1 MVKNL
6 NTIDRSERVRLGKWT
21 ADHQPEN
28 TVVLN
33 ATGEMFPMVTANSF
47 YVAPLRYDLGQR
59 TSSNTIVYNY
69 STKEIVDIG
78 PGSISGLDEVLVSS
92 NVSIYP
98 MKLVNNVTGL
108 VTTSNVGV
116 GNTNPIHL
124 LDVGDNF
131 YVTRSGNVSIGGD
144 LTVTGN
150 TTIDAHTLK
159 IKDSILEIGSDN
171 TLGVNDLGLSLTRPG
186 AASNVAM
193 VFDERSNVLS
203 FGYSD
208 TAAQSNVI
216 AFSNNSSNG
225 MSMRVY
231 GDFSVN
237 EWKMM
242 QTDGITN
249 TINYADNT
257 ASITAPAKGIFT
269 VTVTSG
275 NAGYGNTYEVKLNGT
290 QIELLN
296 DDNMGPVSITRQLMK
311 GDVLTLITSGFGFTF
326 SNFKFV
332 YTDTIFSLMN
342 ENKTNT
348 FVVYDQSR
356 VGILKSV
363 PTHTLDVGSNLYV
376 DDSGSNV
383 LGVTGNTFIS
393 GELDVI
399 GNVSIS
405 SNLSLAGDVT
415 SNLDILG
422 NVSVG
427 REVSITGNTVV
438 TGNITTSNNL
448 TVAGGAVIT
457 GNIVTSSNLTV
468 SGNAEISGN
477 IITNKITSN
486 TLNVS
491 DEIEIGSNLTIGG
504 NLITTEYLT
513 VGKDANI
520 AGNTVT
526 TSNLIANKDV
536 DIFGNTVIS
545 GNLTTSYNTTLH
557 KDANIYGNLITTGN
571 LTVSNNLT
579 VTRETDI
586 SGNLATTGNITTSSN
601 LTVAKDARISGN
613 ATVTGNLACMGHIV
627 LGNLTVNKDSTVT
640 GNLLSHGNITTSYNL
655 TVAKDATITG
665 NLETTGNITGDYN
678 LTIAKDAAITGN
690 LATTANISTDYNLT
704 VAKEAT
710 ITGNLATG
718 GNITTSSNLTV
729 SKDATVTGNLTATG
743 NISTAY
749 NLTVEKEA
757 TITGNLVTD
766 GNITT
771 SSNLTVSKD
780 ATVTGNL
787 ATTGNISTAYNL
799 TVAKDTEITGN
810 LETTGN
816 IEGAY
821 NLTVAKDA
829 AITGNLITTGN
840 VSTSYNLTVAK
851 DAAVTGNLETTG
863 NITGSYNLT
872 VAKDA
877 SVAGNLTVTKDA
889 TVTGNLTATANIGTD
904 YNLTVAKDAA
914 ITGNLTTTG
923 NVSTAYNLTVSKD
936 AAVTGNL
943 ETTGNISTA
952 YNLTVAKDAAVTG
965 NLTTTAN
972 IGTDY
977 NLTVAKDAAVTGNLE
992 TTGNIST
999 AYNLTVAKDTSI
1011 TGNIVTDGNITT
1023 SKSLTVSGNVDI
1035 SGNVSIS
1042 GNLIH
1047 DGKTT
1052 VINSENVIVKDPIT
1066 LLGNGFSSDTIDFGH
1081 IMKRAGSNVVSGY
1094 MGDERKYVIAYT
1106 ESTGLT
1112 PHIVPTAETMNVH
1125 VYGKVFTESNVG
1137 IMNTEPT
1144 HQLSI
1149 GNNIFADNG
1158 RVSATE
1164 FSGDGGLLSNIA
1176 TTLQSIS
1183 DQGNVTSNT
1192 IQFTNAKTGFV
1203 VSSNAIITG
1212 NLTASNVGIANA
1224 LPTHQLSIGTNVFIR
1239 DGTIE
1244 ATQFDGDGGLLSN
1257 IATTLQSI
1265 SDQGNVTSNTIQ
1277 FTNAKTGFI
1286 VSSNADISGNLTA
1299 SNVGIANALPTHQ
1312 LSIGTNVFIRDGTIE
1327 ATQFDGDGGL
1337 LSNIATTLQSI
1348 SDQGNVTSNT
1358 IQFTNAKT
1366 GFVVSSNADITG
1378 NLTASNVGIANALPT
1393 HQLSIGTNV
1402 FIRDGTIEATQ
1413 FDGDGGL
1420 LSNIATTLQS
1430 ITDQGNVTS
1439 NTIQFTNTDVGFITT
1454 ANVGIANSAPDH
1466 SLAVGSNLYIDEFGS
1481 NVLVINGNVA
1491 TEKITLG
1498 NVAVSAVYTLSH
1510 IANRGNVTSNTIQF
1524 TNPNVALTATG
1535 NVEIGTGSLYK
1546 GDGGVLSNVSA
1557 GALGSA
1563 VTMTST
1569 DTSSLAGPEFTLY
1582 RNSASAANND
1592 YLGQLKFSGK
1602 NANGNTK
1609 IYAKMTAKANDVTT
1623 DAEKGLF
1630 EFAIRKAG
1638 SLNICARLTSTDLK
1652 LQNGTGLEVQGN
1664 TTIGESAGGSAF
1676 KSIRAVTVSIGG
1688 SSTTRF
1694 SQTAFT
1700 YGHTYSNA
1708 AKLIFSVT
1716 ITNTADEQ
1724 LTLYPTITNKGTSGA
1739 KLNIRNLTN
1748 TDCSSSANWNV
1759 STARAEII
1767 IYELP

>member
-28 TVVLN
+28 TIVLN
-33 ATGEMFPMVTANSF
+33 ATSEMFPMVTANSF

-59 TSSNTIVYNY
+59 TLSNTIVYNY

-78 PGSISGLDEVLVSS
+78 PGSISGLDDILVSS

-98 MKLVNNVTGL
+98 MKLVNNVTGI

-124 LDVGDNF
+124 LDVGNNF
-131 YVTRSGNVSIGGD
+131 YVTRSGDVSIGGS
-144 LTVTGN
+144 LNVTGN

-171 TLGVNDLGLSLTRPG
+171 TLGVNDLGFSLTRPG

-257 ASITAPAKGIFT
+257 TSITAPAKGIFT
-269 VTVTSG
+269 LTAVSG
-275 NAGYGNTYEVKLNGT
+275 NAGYGNTFEVKLNGT
-290 QIELLN
+290 RIVLLN
-296 DDNMGPVSITRQLMK
+296 DDNMGPVAINTQLMK
-311 GDVLTLITSGFGFTF
+311 GDVITIIPTGFGFTL

-399 GNVSIS
+399 GNVNFSNNLIIG
-405 SNLSLAGDVT
+405 SNLDIGGDVT

-427 REVSITGNTVV
+427 REVSITGNTVI

-457 GNIVTSSNLTV
+457 GNIETSSNLTV

-477 IITNKITSN
+477 IVTNKITSN
-486 TLNVS
+486 TLNVAQS
-491 DEIEIGSNLTIGG
+491 IDISSNLTVGG
-504 NLITTEYLT
+504 NLITAEYLT

-545 GNLTTSYNTTLH
+545 GNLTTSYHTTLH
-557 KDANIYGNLITTGN
+557 KNANIYGNLITTGN

-601 LTVAKDARISGN
+601 LTVAKDARVSGN
-613 ATVTGNLACMGHIV
+613 ATVTGNLSCEGHIV
-627 LGNLTVNKDSTVT
+627 LGNLIVNKDSTVT
-640 GNLLSHGNITTSYNL
+640 GNLLSHGNITTRYNL
-655 TVAKDATITG
+655 TVD
-665 NLETTGNITGDYN
+665 EE
-678 LTIAKDAAITGN
+678 AAITGN
-690 LATTANISTDYNLT
+690 LVMGGNITTSSNLTVSKDATVTGNLVTTANISTDYNLT

-710 ITGNLATG
+710 ITGNLATN

-729 SKDATVTGNLTATG
+729 SKDATVTGNLAATG

-829 AITGNLITTGN
+829 AITGNLTTTGN

-877 SVAGNLTVTKDA
+877 
-889 TVTGNLTATANIGTD
+889 
-904 YNLTVAKDAA
+904 A
-914 ITGNLTTTG
+914 I
-923 NVSTAYNLTVSKD
+923 
-936 AAVTGNL
+936 
-943 ETTGNISTA
+943 
-952 YNLTVAKDAAVTG
+952 TG

-972 IGTDY
+972 ISTDY
-977 NLTVAKDAAVTGNLE
+977 NLTVEKEATVSGNLATTGNVTTSSNLTVAKDAT
-992 TTGNIST
+992 
-999 AYNLTVAKDTSI
+999 I
-1011 TGNIVTDGNITT
+1011 TGNIVTEGNITT

-1047 DGKTT
+1047 EGKTT
-1052 VINSENVIVKDPIT
+1052 VINAENVVVKDPIT

-1081 IMKRAGSNVVSGY
+1081 VMKRAASNVVSGY

-1112 PHIVPTAETMNVH
+1112 PHILPTAETMNVH
-1125 VYGKVFTESNVG
+1125 VYGKIFTESNVG

-1192 IQFTNAKTGFV
+1192 IRFTNSKTGFV

-1212 NLTASNVGIANA
+1212 NLTASNVGIAND

-1277 FTNAKTGFI
+1277 FTNSKTGFI
-1286 VSSNADISGNLTA
+1286 
-1299 SNVGIANALPTHQ
+1299 
-1312 LSIGTNVFIRDGTIE
+1312 
-1327 ATQFDGDGGL
+1327 
-1337 LSNIATTLQSI
+1337 
-1348 SDQGNVTSNT
+1348 
-1358 IQFTNAKT
+1358 
-1366 GFVVSSNADITG
+1366 VSSNADITG

-1430 ITDQGNVTS
+1430 ITDQGNTTS
-1439 NTIQFTNTDVGFITT
+1439 NTVQFTNADVGFITT
-1454 ANVGIANSAPDH
+1454 ANVGIANSAPTH

-1569 DTSSLAGPEFTLY
+1569 DTSSSAGPEFTLY

-1602 NANGNTK
+1602 NAGGNTK

-1623 DAEKGLF
+1623 NAEKGLF

-1688 SSTTRF
+1688 SSTSRF

-1724 LTLYPTITNKGTSGA
+1724 LTLYPTIANKGTSGA

-1748 TDCSSSANWNV
+1748 TDCSSTANWNV

>member
-78 PGSISGLDEVLVSS
+78 PGSISGLDDILVSS
-92 NVSIYP
+92 NVSVHP
-98 MKLVNNVTGL
+98 MKLVNNVTGI

-116 GNTNPIHL
+116 GNLNPIHL
-124 LDVGDNF
+124 LDVGNNF
-131 YVTRSGNVSIGGD
+131 YVTRSGDVSIGGS
-144 LTVTGN
+144 LNVTGN

-171 TLGVNDLGLSLTRPG
+171 TLGVNDLGFSLTRPG

-257 ASITAPAKGIFT
+257 TSITAPAKGIFT
-269 VTVTSG
+269 LTAVSG
-275 NAGYGNTYEVKLNGT
+275 NAGYGNTFEVKLNGT
-290 QIELLN
+290 RIVLLN
-296 DDNMGPVSITRQLMK
+296 DDNMGPVAINTQLMK
-311 GDVLTLITSGFGFTF
+311 GDVITIIPTGFGFTL

-399 GNVSIS
+399 GNVNFSNNLIIG
-405 SNLSLAGDVT
+405 SNLDIGGDVT

-427 REVSITGNTVV
+427 REVSITGNTVI

-457 GNIVTSSNLTV
+457 GNIETSSNLTV

-477 IITNKITSN
+477 IVTNKITSN
-486 TLNVS
+486 TLNVAQS
-491 DEIEIGSNLTIGG
+491 IDISSNLTVGG
-504 NLITTEYLT
+504 NLITAEYLT

-545 GNLTTSYNTTLH
+545 GNLTTSYHTTLH
-557 KDANIYGNLITTGN
+557 KNANIYGNLITTGN

-601 LTVAKDARISGN
+601 LTVAKDARVSGN
-613 ATVTGNLACMGHIV
+613 ATVTGNLSCEGHIV
-627 LGNLTVNKDSTVT
+627 LGNLIVNKDSTVT
-640 GNLLSHGNITTSYNL
+640 GNLLSHGNITTRYNL
-655 TVAKDATITG
+655 TVD
-665 NLETTGNITGDYN
+665 EE
-678 LTIAKDAAITGN
+678 AAITGN
-690 LATTANISTDYNLT
+690 LVMGGNITTSSNLTVSKDATVTGNLVTTANISTDYNLT

-710 ITGNLATG
+710 ITGNLATN

-729 SKDATVTGNLTATG
+729 SKDATVTGNLAATG

-829 AITGNLITTGN
+829 AITGNLTTTGN

-877 SVAGNLTVTKDA
+877 
-889 TVTGNLTATANIGTD
+889 
-904 YNLTVAKDAA
+904 A
-914 ITGNLTTTG
+914 I
-923 NVSTAYNLTVSKD
+923 
-936 AAVTGNL
+936 
-943 ETTGNISTA
+943 
-952 YNLTVAKDAAVTG
+952 TG

-972 IGTDY
+972 ISTDY
-977 NLTVAKDAAVTGNLE
+977 NLTVEKEATVSGNLATTGNVTTSSNLTVAKDAT
-992 TTGNIST
+992 
-999 AYNLTVAKDTSI
+999 I
-1011 TGNIVTDGNITT
+1011 TGNIVTEGNITT

-1047 DGKTT
+1047 EGKTT
-1052 VINSENVIVKDPIT
+1052 VINAENVVVKDPIT

-1081 IMKRAGSNVVSGY
+1081 VMKRAASNVVSGY

-1112 PHIVPTAETMNVH
+1112 PHILPTAETMNVH
-1125 VYGKVFTESNVG
+1125 VYGKIFTESNVG

-1192 IQFTNAKTGFV
+1192 IRFTNSKTGFV

-1212 NLTASNVGIANA
+1212 NLTASNVGIAND

-1277 FTNAKTGFI
+1277 FTNSKTGFI
-1286 VSSNADISGNLTA
+1286 
-1299 SNVGIANALPTHQ
+1299 
-1312 LSIGTNVFIRDGTIE
+1312 
-1327 ATQFDGDGGL
+1327 
-1337 LSNIATTLQSI
+1337 
-1348 SDQGNVTSNT
+1348 
-1358 IQFTNAKT
+1358 
-1366 GFVVSSNADITG
+1366 VSSNADITG

-1430 ITDQGNVTS
+1430 ITDQGNTTS
-1439 NTIQFTNTDVGFITT
+1439 NTVQFTNADVGFITT
-1454 ANVGIANSAPDH
+1454 ANVGIANSAPTH

-1569 DTSSLAGPEFTLY
+1569 DTSSSAGPEFTLY

-1602 NANGNTK
+1602 NAGGNTK

-1623 DAEKGLF
+1623 NAEKGLF

-1688 SSTTRF
+1688 SSTSRF

-1724 LTLYPTITNKGTSGA
+1724 LTLYPTIANKGTSGA

-1748 TDCSSSANWNV
+1748 TDCSSTANWNV

>member
-59 TSSNTIVYNY
+59 TLSNTIVYNY

-78 PGSISGLDEVLVSS
+78 PGSISGLDDILVSS
-92 NVSIYP
+92 NVSVFP

-124 LDVGDNF
+124 LDVGNNF
-131 YVTRSGNVSIGGD
+131 YVTRSGDVSIGGN
-144 LTVTGN
+144 LNVTGN

-171 TLGVNDLGLSLTRPG
+171 TLGVNDLGFSLTRPG

-193 VFDERSNVLS
+193 VFQEHSNVLS

-208 TAAQSNVI
+208 TAAQSNTI

-242 QTDGITN
+242 QTDGIT
-249 TINYADNT
+249 TTTNYADNT
-257 ASITAPAKGIFT
+257 TSITAPSKGVLT
-269 VTVTSG
+269 LTVTSEH
-275 NAGYGNTYEVKLNGT
+275 AGYGNEYEVKINGSR
-290 QIELLN
+290 IALLN
-296 DDNMGPVSITRQLMK
+296 DDNMGPVSINQVLLK
-311 GDVLTLITSGFGFTF
+311 GDVATFTTTGFGFVF
-326 SNFKFV
+326 SNFRFV
-332 YTDTIFSLMN
+332 HTDTIFSLMN
-342 ENKTNT
+342 KNNTNT

-393 GELDVI
+393 GDLDVM
-399 GNVSIS
+399 GNVNFA
-405 SNLSLAGDVT
+405 SNLIIGSNLDIAGDVT

-457 GNIVTSSNLTV
+457 GNIETSSNLTV
-468 SGNAEISGN
+468 AKNTTVTGNLATTGN
-477 IITNKITSN
+477 ISTAYNLTVAKDATVTGN
-486 TLNVS
+486 LET
-491 DEIEIGSNLTIGG
+491 GSNLTVGG
-504 NLITTEYLT
+504 NLITAEYLT

-545 GNLTTSYNTTLH
+545 GNLTTSYHATIH

-579 VTRETDI
+579 VTRETEI
-586 SGNLATTGNITTSSN
+586 SGNLETTGNITTASN
-601 LTVAKDARISGN
+601 LTVSKDATISGN
-613 ATVTGNLACMGHIV
+613 TNMTGNLTLGGGIAVTLHTYASSLSV
-627 LGNLTVNKDSTVT
+627 SKDATVSGNLTVTKDTTV
-640 GNLLSHGNITTSYNL
+640 
-655 TVAKDATITG
+655 TG

-710 ITGNLATG
+710 ITGNLATN

-729 SKDATVTGNLTATG
+729 SKDATVTGNLAATG

-829 AITGNLITTGN
+829 AITGNLTTTGN

-877 SVAGNLTVTKDA
+877 
-889 TVTGNLTATANIGTD
+889 
-904 YNLTVAKDAA
+904 
-914 ITGNLTTTG
+914 
-923 NVSTAYNLTVSKD
+923 
-936 AAVTGNL
+936 
-943 ETTGNISTA
+943 
-952 YNLTVAKDAAVTG
+952 AVTG

-977 NLTVAKDAAVTGNLE
+977 NLTVAKEATISGNLA
-992 TTGNIST
+992 TTGNVTTSS
-999 AYNLTVAKDTSI
+999 NLTVAKDATI
-1011 TGNIVTDGNITT
+1011 TGNIVTEGNITT

-1047 DGKTT
+1047 EGKTT

-1081 IMKRAGSNVVSGY
+1081 VMKRAASNVVSGY

-1112 PHIVPTAETMNVH
+1112 PHILPTAETMNVH
-1125 VYGKVFTESNVG
+1125 VYGKIFTESNVG

-1192 IQFTNAKTGFV
+1192 IRFTNSKTGFV

-1212 NLTASNVGIANA
+1212 NLTASNVGIAND

-1348 SDQGNVTSNT
+1348 SDQGNTTSNT
-1358 IQFTNAKT
+1358 IQFTNA
-1366 GFVVSSNADITG
+1366 
-1378 NLTASNVGIANALPT
+1378 
-1393 HQLSIGTNV
+1393 
-1402 FIRDGTIEATQ
+1402 
-1413 FDGDGGL
+1413 
-1420 LSNIATTLQS
+1420 
-1430 ITDQGNVTS
+1430 
-1439 NTIQFTNTDVGFITT
+1439 DVGFITT

-1481 NVLVINGNVA
+1481 NVLVIDGNVA
-1491 TEKITLG
+1491 AEKITLG

-1569 DTSSLAGPEFTLY
+1569 DTSSSAGPEFTLY
-1582 RNSASAANND
+1582 RNSASPANND

-1602 NANGNTK
+1602 NANGNTR
-1609 IYAKMTAKANDVTT
+1609 IYAKITAKANDVTT
-1623 DAEKGLF
+1623 SAEKGLF

-1638 SLNICARLTSTDLK
+1638 NLNICARLTSTDLK

>member
-829 AITGNLITTGN
+829 AITGNLI
-840 VSTSYNLTVAK
+840 
-851 DAAVTGNLETTG
+851 
-863 NITGSYNLT
+863 
-872 VAKDA
+872 
-877 SVAGNLTVTKDA
+877 VTKDA

-1286 VSSNADISGNLTA
+1286 VSSNADITGNLTA
-1299 SNVGIANALPTHQ
+1299 SNIGIANALPTHQ

-1569 DTSSLAGPEFTLY
+1569 DTSSSAGPEFTLY

-1623 DAEKGLF
+1623 NAEKGLF

-1700 YGHTYSNA
+1700 YGHTYSDA

>member
-59 TSSNTIVYNY
+59 TLSNTIVYNY

-78 PGSISGLDEVLVSS
+78 PGSISGLDDILVSS
-92 NVSIYP
+92 NVSVHP
-98 MKLVNNVTGL
+98 MKLVNNVTGI

-116 GNTNPIHL
+116 GNLNPIHL
-124 LDVGDNF
+124 LDVGNNF
-131 YVTRSGNVSIGGD
+131 YVTRSGDVSIGGS
-144 LTVTGN
+144 LNVTGN

-159 IKDSILEIGSDN
+159 IKDSILEISSDN

-193 VFDERSNVLS
+193 VFDEHSNVLS

-208 TAAQSNVI
+208 TAAESNVI

-290 QIELLN
+290 QIALLN
-296 DDNMGPVSITRQLMK
+296 DGNMGPVTINKQLMK
-311 GDVLTLITSGFGFTF
+311 GDVITLIATGFGFTF

-393 GELDVI
+393 GELDVM
-399 GNVSIS
+399 GNVNLT
-405 SNLSLAGDVT
+405 SNLIIGSNLDIAGDVT
-415 SNLDILG
+415 SNLDVLG

-457 GNIVTSSNLTV
+457 GNIETSSNLTV

-477 IITNKITSN
+477 IVTNKITSN

-491 DEIEIGSNLTIGG
+491 QSIDISSNLTVGG
-504 NLITTEYLT
+504 NLITAEYLT

-545 GNLTTSYNTTLH
+545 GNLTTSYHTTLH
-557 KDANIYGNLITTGN
+557 KNANIYGNLITTGN

-601 LTVAKDARISGN
+601 LTVAKDARVSGN
-613 ATVTGNLACMGHIV
+613 ATVTGNLSCEGHIV
-627 LGNLTVNKDSTVT
+627 LGNLIVNKDSTVT
-640 GNLLSHGNITTSYNL
+640 GNLLSHGNITTRYNL
-655 TVAKDATITG
+655 TVD
-665 NLETTGNITGDYN
+665 EE
-678 LTIAKDAAITGN
+678 AAITGN
-690 LATTANISTDYNLT
+690 L
-704 VAKEAT
+704 VM
-710 ITGNLATG
+710 G

-729 SKDATVTGNLTATG
+729 SKDATVTGNLVTTGNISTDYNLTVAKEAAITGNLAMGGNITTSSNLTVSKDATVTGNLVTTG

-757 TITGNLVTD
+757 TITGNLATD

-780 ATVTGNL
+780 ASVTGNL

-799 TVAKDTEITGN
+799 TVAKDTEIAGN

-829 AITGNLITTGN
+829 AITGNLTTTGN

-877 SVAGNLTVTKDA
+877 
-889 TVTGNLTATANIGTD
+889 
-904 YNLTVAKDAA
+904 A
-914 ITGNLTTTG
+914 I
-923 NVSTAYNLTVSKD
+923 
-936 AAVTGNL
+936 
-943 ETTGNISTA
+943 
-952 YNLTVAKDAAVTG
+952 TG

-972 IGTDY
+972 ISTDY
-977 NLTVAKDAAVTGNLE
+977 NLTVEKEATVSGNLATTGNVTTSSNLTVAKDAT
-992 TTGNIST
+992 
-999 AYNLTVAKDTSI
+999 I
-1011 TGNIVTDGNITT
+1011 TGNIVTEGNITT
-1023 SKSLTVSGNVDI
+1023 SKSLTVSGNVNI

-1042 GNLIH
+1042 GNLLH

-1081 IMKRAGSNVVSGY
+1081 VMKRAASNVVSGY

-1125 VYGKVFTESNVG
+1125 VYGKIFTESNVG

-1192 IQFTNAKTGFV
+1192 IRFTNSKTGFV

-1212 NLTASNVGIANA
+1212 NLTASNVGIAND

-1286 VSSNADISGNLTA
+1286 
-1299 SNVGIANALPTHQ
+1299 
-1312 LSIGTNVFIRDGTIE
+1312 
-1327 ATQFDGDGGL
+1327 
-1337 LSNIATTLQSI
+1337 
-1348 SDQGNVTSNT
+1348 
-1358 IQFTNAKT
+1358 
-1366 GFVVSSNADITG
+1366 VSSNADITG

-1454 ANVGIANSAPDH
+1454 ANVGIANSAPTH

-1510 IANRGNVTSNTIQF
+1510 ITNRGNVTSNTIQF

-1569 DTSSLAGPEFTLY
+1569 DASSSAGPEFTLY
-1582 RNSASAANND
+1582 RNSASPANND

-1602 NANGNTK
+1602 NGNNSTK
-1609 IYAKMTAKANDVTT
+1609 IYTKITAKTSDVT
-1623 DAEKGLF
+1623 DGAENGLF

-1664 TTIGESAGGSAF
+1664 TTIGESAGGTTF
-1676 KSIRAVTVSIGG
+1676 KSIRAISVAVGG
-1688 SSTTRF
+1688 SSTNRF
-1694 SQTAFT
+1694 SQQTFT
-1700 YGHTYSNA
+1700 YGHTYSDV
-1708 AKLIFSVT
+1708 AKLIMSVT
-1716 ITNTADEQ
+1716 ITNTSDTG
-1724 LTLYPTITNKGTSGA
+1724 LTLVATIRDKGTSGA
-1739 KLNIRNLTN
+1739 KLNIRRLNDGRCDN
-1748 TDCSSSANWNV
+1748 NAVWNSSS
-1759 STARAEII
+1759 SRAEII

>member
-28 TVVLN
+28 TIVLN
-33 ATGEMFPMVTANSF
+33 ATSEMFPMVTANSF

-59 TSSNTIVYNY
+59 TLSNTIVYNY

-78 PGSISGLDEVLVSS
+78 PGSISGLDDILVSS
-92 NVSIYP
+92 NVSVHP
-98 MKLVNNVTGL
+98 MKLVNNVTGI

-116 GNTNPIHL
+116 GNLNPIHL
-124 LDVGDNF
+124 LDVGNNF
-131 YVTRSGNVSIGGD
+131 YVTRSGDVSIGGS
-144 LTVTGN
+144 LNVTGN
-150 TTIDAHTLK
+150 TTIDAQTLK
-159 IKDSILEIGSDN
+159 IKDTILEIGSDN

-193 VFDERSNVLS
+193 VFDEHSNVLS

-208 TAAQSNVI
+208 TAAESNVI

-257 ASITAPAKGIFT
+257 TSITAPAKGIFT
-269 VTVTSG
+269 LTAVSG
-275 NAGYGNTYEVKLNGT
+275 NAGYGNAYEVKLNGT
-290 QIELLN
+290 RILLLN
-296 DDNMGPVSITRQLMK
+296 DDNMGPVAINRQLMK
-311 GDVLTLITSGFGFTF
+311 GDVITIIPTGFGFTL

-393 GELDVI
+393 GELDVV
-399 GNVSIS
+399 GNVNLT
-405 SNLSLAGDVT
+405 SNLIIGSNLNIAGDVT
-415 SNLDILG
+415 SNLDVLG

-457 GNIVTSSNLTV
+457 GNIETSSNLTV

-477 IITNKITSN
+477 IVTNKITSN

-491 DEIEIGSNLTIGG
+491 QSIDISSNLTIGG

-545 GNLTTSYNTTLH
+545 GNLTTSYHTTLH
-557 KDANIYGNLITTGN
+557 KNANIYGNLITTGN

-601 LTVAKDARISGN
+601 LTVAKDARVSGN
-613 ATVTGNLACMGHIV
+613 ATVTGNLSCEGHIV

-640 GNLLSHGNITTSYNL
+640 GNLLSHGNITTRYNL
-655 TVAKDATITG
+655 TVD
-665 NLETTGNITGDYN
+665 EE
-678 LTIAKDAAITGN
+678 AAITGN
-690 LATTANISTDYNLT
+690 L
-704 VAKEAT
+704 VM
-710 ITGNLATG
+710 G

-729 SKDATVTGNLTATG
+729 SKDATVTGNLVTTGNISTDYNLTVAKEAAITGNLAMGGNITTSSNLTVSKDATVTGNLVTTG

-757 TITGNLVTD
+757 TITGNLATD

-780 ATVTGNL
+780 ASVTGNL

-829 AITGNLITTGN
+829 AITGNLTTTGN

-863 NITGSYNLT
+863 NIAGS
-872 VAKDA
+872 
-877 SVAGNLTVTKDA
+877 
-889 TVTGNLTATANIGTD
+889 

-914 ITGNLTTTG
+914 ITGNLTTTA
-923 NVSTAYNLTVSKD
+923 NISTDYNLTVEKEATVS
-936 AAVTGNL
+936 GNL
-943 ETTGNISTA
+943 ATTGNVTTSS
-952 YNLTVAKDAAVTG
+952 NLTVAKDAT
-965 NLTTTAN
+965 
-972 IGTDY
+972 
-977 NLTVAKDAAVTGNLE
+977 
-992 TTGNIST
+992 
-999 AYNLTVAKDTSI
+999 I
-1011 TGNIVTDGNITT
+1011 TGNIVTEGNITT
-1023 SKSLTVSGNVDI
+1023 SKSLTVSGNVNI

-1042 GNLIH
+1042 GNLLH

-1081 IMKRAGSNVVSGY
+1081 VMKRAASNVVSGY

-1125 VYGKVFTESNVG
+1125 VYGKIFTESNVG

-1192 IQFTNAKTGFV
+1192 IRFTNSKTGFV

-1212 NLTASNVGIANA
+1212 NLTASNVGIAN
-1224 LPTHQLSIGTNVFIR
+1224 
-1239 DGTIE
+1239 D
-1244 ATQFDGDGGLLSN
+1244 
-1257 IATTLQSI
+1257 
-1265 SDQGNVTSNTIQ
+1265 
-1277 FTNAKTGFI
+1277 
-1286 VSSNADISGNLTA
+1286 
-1299 SNVGIANALPTHQ
+1299 LPTHQ

-1430 ITDQGNVTS
+1430 ISDQGNVTS
-1439 NTIQFTNTDVGFITT
+1439 NTIQFTNADVGFITT
-1454 ANVGIANSAPDH
+1454 ANVGIANSAPTH

-1569 DTSSLAGPEFTLY
+1569 DTSSSAGPEFTLY

-1602 NANGNTK
+1602 NAGGNTK
-1609 IYAKMTAKANDVTT
+1609 IYAKITAKANDVTT
-1623 DAEKGLF
+1623 NAEKGLF

-1688 SSTTRF
+1688 SSTSRF

-1724 LTLYPTITNKGTSGA
+1724 LTLYPTIANKGTSGA

-1748 TDCSSSANWNV
+1748 TDCSSTANWNV

>member
-78 PGSISGLDEVLVSS
+78 PGSISGLDDILVSS
-92 NVSIYP
+92 NVSVHP
-98 MKLVNNVTGL
+98 MKLVNNVTGI

-116 GNTNPIHL
+116 GNLNPIHL
-124 LDVGDNF
+124 LDVGNNF
-131 YVTRSGNVSIGGD
+131 YVTRSGDVSIGGS
-144 LTVTGN
+144 LNVTGN

-171 TLGVNDLGLSLTRPG
+171 TLGVNDLGFSLTRPG

-257 ASITAPAKGIFT
+257 TSITAPAKGIFT
-269 VTVTSG
+269 LTAVSG
-275 NAGYGNTYEVKLNGT
+275 NAGYGNTFEVKLNGT
-290 QIELLN
+290 RIVLLN
-296 DDNMGPVSITRQLMK
+296 DDNMGPVAINTQLMK
-311 GDVLTLITSGFGFTF
+311 GDVITIIPTGFGFTL

-399 GNVSIS
+399 GNVNFSNNLIIG
-405 SNLSLAGDVT
+405 SNLDIGGDVT

-427 REVSITGNTVV
+427 REVSITGNTVI

-457 GNIVTSSNLTV
+457 GNIETSSNLTV

-477 IITNKITSN
+477 IVTNKITSN
-486 TLNVS
+486 TLNVAQS
-491 DEIEIGSNLTIGG
+491 IDISSNLTVGG
-504 NLITTEYLT
+504 NLITAEYLT

-545 GNLTTSYNTTLH
+545 GNLTTSYHTTLH
-557 KDANIYGNLITTGN
+557 KNANIYGNLITTGN

-601 LTVAKDARISGN
+601 LTVAKDARVSGN
-613 ATVTGNLACMGHIV
+613 ATVTGNLSCEGHIV
-627 LGNLTVNKDSTVT
+627 LGNLIVNKDSTVT
-640 GNLLSHGNITTSYNL
+640 GNLLSHGNITTRYNL
-655 TVAKDATITG
+655 TVD
-665 NLETTGNITGDYN
+665 EE
-678 LTIAKDAAITGN
+678 AAITGN
-690 LATTANISTDYNLT
+690 LVMGGNITTSSNLTVSKDATVTGNLVTTANISTDYNLT

-710 ITGNLATG
+710 ITGNLATN

-729 SKDATVTGNLTATG
+729 SKDATVTGNLAATG

-829 AITGNLITTGN
+829 AITGNLTTTGN

-877 SVAGNLTVTKDA
+877 
-889 TVTGNLTATANIGTD
+889 
-904 YNLTVAKDAA
+904 A
-914 ITGNLTTTG
+914 I
-923 NVSTAYNLTVSKD
+923 
-936 AAVTGNL
+936 
-943 ETTGNISTA
+943 
-952 YNLTVAKDAAVTG
+952 TG

-972 IGTDY
+972 ISTDY
-977 NLTVAKDAAVTGNLE
+977 NLTVEKEATVSGNLATTGNVTTSSNLTVAKDAT
-992 TTGNIST
+992 
-999 AYNLTVAKDTSI
+999 I
-1011 TGNIVTDGNITT
+1011 TGNIVTEGNITT

-1047 DGKTT
+1047 EGKTT
-1052 VINSENVIVKDPIT
+1052 VINAENVVVKDPIT

-1081 IMKRAGSNVVSGY
+1081 VMKRAASNVVSGY

-1112 PHIVPTAETMNVH
+1112 PHILPTAETMNVH
-1125 VYGKVFTESNVG
+1125 VYGKIFTESNVG

-1192 IQFTNAKTGFV
+1192 IRFTNSKTGFV

-1212 NLTASNVGIANA
+1212 NLTASNVGIAND

-1286 VSSNADISGNLTA
+1286 VSSNADI
-1299 SNVGIANALPTHQ
+1299 
-1312 LSIGTNVFIRDGTIE
+1312 
-1327 ATQFDGDGGL
+1327 
-1337 LSNIATTLQSI
+1337 
-1348 SDQGNVTSNT
+1348 
-1358 IQFTNAKT
+1358 
-1366 GFVVSSNADITG
+1366 TG

-1430 ITDQGNVTS
+1430 ITDQGNTTS
-1439 NTIQFTNTDVGFITT
+1439 NTVQFTNADVGFITT
-1454 ANVGIANSAPDH
+1454 ANVGIANSAPTH

-1569 DTSSLAGPEFTLY
+1569 DTSSSAGPEFTLY

-1602 NANGNTK
+1602 NAGGNTK

-1623 DAEKGLF
+1623 NAEKGLF

-1688 SSTTRF
+1688 SSTSRF

-1724 LTLYPTITNKGTSGA
+1724 LTLYPTIANKGTSGA

-1748 TDCSSSANWNV
+1748 TDCSSTANWNV

>member
-290 QIELLN
+290 RILLLN

-311 GDVLTLITSGFGFTF
+311 GDVITIIPTGFGFTF

-545 GNLTTSYNTTLH
+545 GNLTTSYHTTLH
-557 KDANIYGNLITTGN
+557 KNANIYGNLITTGN

-579 VTRETDI
+579 VTRETEI
-586 SGNLATTGNITTSSN
+586 SGNLETTGNITTSSN
-601 LTVAKDARISGN
+601 LTVSQNARISGN
-613 ATVTGNLACMGHIV
+613 ATVTGNLVCMGHIV

-710 ITGNLATG
+710 ITGNLATD

-729 SKDATVTGNLTATG
+729 AKDATVTGNLTATG

-1081 IMKRAGSNVVSGY
+1081 IMKRDGSNVVSGY

-1257 IATTLQSI
+1257 ITTTLQSV
-1265 SDQGNVTSNTIQ
+1265 SDHGNVTSNTIQ

>member
-59 TSSNTIVYNY
+59 TLSNTIVYNY

-78 PGSISGLDEVLVSS
+78 PGSISGLDDILVSS
-92 NVSIYP
+92 NVSVHP
-98 MKLVNNVTGL
+98 MKLVNNVTGI

-124 LDVGDNF
+124 LDVGNNF
-131 YVTRSGNVSIGGD
+131 YVTRSGDVSIGGS
-144 LTVTGN
+144 LNVTGN

-171 TLGVNDLGLSLTRPG
+171 TLGVNDLGFSLTRPG

-257 ASITAPAKGIFT
+257 TSITVPAKGIFT
-269 VTVTSG
+269 LTAVSG
-275 NAGYGNTYEVKLNGT
+275 NAGYGNTFEVKLNGT
-290 QIELLN
+290 RILLLN
-296 DDNMGPVSITRQLMK
+296 DDNMGPVAINRQLMK
-311 GDVLTLITSGFGFTF
+311 GDVITIIPTGFGFTL

-393 GELDVI
+393 GDLDVM
-399 GNVSIS
+399 GNVNFA
-405 SNLSLAGDVT
+405 SNLIIGSNLDIAGDVT

-427 REVSITGNTVV
+427 REVSITGNTVI

-457 GNIVTSSNLTV
+457 GNIETSSNLTV

-477 IITNKITSN
+477 IVTNKITSN
-486 TLNVS
+486 TLNVAQS
-491 DEIEIGSNLTIGG
+491 IDISSNLTVGG
-504 NLITTEYLT
+504 NLITAEYLT

-545 GNLTTSYNTTLH
+545 GNLTTSYHTTLH
-557 KDANIYGNLITTGN
+557 KNANIYGNLITTGN

-579 VTRETDI
+579 VTRETEI
-586 SGNLATTGNITTSSN
+586 SGNLETTGNITTASN
-601 LTVAKDARISGN
+601 LTVSKDATISGN
-613 ATVTGNLACMGHIV
+613 TNMTGNLTLGGGIAVTLHTYASSLSV
-627 LGNLTVNKDSTVT
+627 SKDATVSGNLTVTKDTTV
-640 GNLLSHGNITTSYNL
+640 
-655 TVAKDATITG
+655 TG

-863 NITGSYNLT
+863 NI
-872 VAKDA
+872 
-877 SVAGNLTVTKDA
+877 
-889 TVTGNLTATANIGTD
+889 
-904 YNLTVAKDAA
+904 
-914 ITGNLTTTG
+914 
-923 NVSTAYNLTVSKD
+923 STAYNLTV
-936 AAVTGNL
+936 T
-943 ETTGNISTA
+943 
-952 YNLTVAKDAAVTG
+952 KDAAVTG

-977 NLTVAKDAAVTGNLE
+977 NLTVAKEATISGNLA
-992 TTGNIST
+992 TTGNVTTSS
-999 AYNLTVAKDTSI
+999 NLTVAKDATI
-1011 TGNIVTDGNITT
+1011 TGNIVTEGNITT

-1047 DGKTT
+1047 EGKTT

-1081 IMKRAGSNVVSGY
+1081 VMKRAASNVVSGY

-1112 PHIVPTAETMNVH
+1112 PHILPTAETMNVH
-1125 VYGKVFTESNVG
+1125 VYGKIFTESNVG

-1192 IQFTNAKTGFV
+1192 IQFTNSKTGFV

-1212 NLTASNVGIANA
+1212 NLTASNVGIAND

-1265 SDQGNVTSNTIQ
+1265 SDQGNTTSNTVQ
-1277 FTNAKTGFI
+1277 FTNA
-1286 VSSNADISGNLTA
+1286 
-1299 SNVGIANALPTHQ
+1299 
-1312 LSIGTNVFIRDGTIE
+1312 
-1327 ATQFDGDGGL
+1327 
-1337 LSNIATTLQSI
+1337 
-1348 SDQGNVTSNT
+1348 
-1358 IQFTNAKT
+1358 
-1366 GFVVSSNADITG
+1366 
-1378 NLTASNVGIANALPT
+1378 
-1393 HQLSIGTNV
+1393 
-1402 FIRDGTIEATQ
+1402 
-1413 FDGDGGL
+1413 
-1420 LSNIATTLQS
+1420 
-1430 ITDQGNVTS
+1430 
-1439 NTIQFTNTDVGFITT
+1439 DVGFITT

-1481 NVLVINGNVA
+1481 NVLVIDGNVA
-1491 TEKITLG
+1491 AEKITLG

-1569 DTSSLAGPEFTLY
+1569 DTSSSAGPEFTLY
-1582 RNSASAANND
+1582 RNSASPADND

-1602 NANGNTK
+1602 NANGNTR
-1609 IYAKMTAKANDVTT
+1609 IYAKITAKANDVTT

-1638 SLNICARLTSTDLK
+1638 NLNICARLTSTDLK

-1700 YGHTYSNA
+1700 YGHTYSDA

>member
-28 TVVLN
+28 TIVLN
-33 ATGEMFPMVTANSF
+33 ATSEMFPMVTANSF

-59 TSSNTIVYNY
+59 TLSNTIVYNY

-78 PGSISGLDEVLVSS
+78 PGSISGLDDILVSS
-92 NVSIYP
+92 NVSVHP
-98 MKLVNNVTGL
+98 MKLVNNVTGI

-124 LDVGDNF
+124 LDVGNNF
-131 YVTRSGNVSIGGD
+131 YVTRSGDVSVGGD
-144 LTVTGN
+144 LTITG
-150 TTIDAHTLK
+150 DLK
-159 IKDSILEIGSDN
+159 IKDSILEIGTDN
-171 TLGVNDLGLSLTRPG
+171 TLGVNDLGISLTRPG
-186 AASNVAM
+186 GASNVAM
-193 VFDERSNVLS
+193 VFDEHSNVLS

-208 TAAQSNVI
+208 AAAESNDI
-216 AFSNNSSNG
+216 TFSNNSSNG

-237 EWKMM
+237 EWKMI

-257 ASITAPAKGIFT
+257 TSITAPAKGIFT

-275 NAGYGNTYEVKLNGT
+275 SAGYGNTYEVEINGT

-296 DDNMGPVSITRQLMK
+296 DDNMGPVSITKTLLK
-311 GDVLTLITSGFGFTF
+311 GDVVTLTTTGFGFTF

-332 YTDTIFSLMN
+332 HTDSIFSLMSKN
-342 ENKTNT
+342 NTNT

-356 VGILKSV
+356 VGILQSV

-383 LGVTGNTFIS
+383 LGVTGNAFIS
-393 GELDVI
+393 GELNVA
-399 GNVSIS
+399 GNTNL
-405 SNLSLAGDVT
+405 SNLSLSGNVT
-415 SNLDILG
+415 SNLDVLSNLNVTSGGAIVAG
-422 NVSVG
+422 NV
-427 REVSITGNTVV
+427 V
-438 TGNITTSNNL
+438 TSKLTSNIL
-448 TVAGGAVIT
+448 
-457 GNIVTSSNLTV
+457 NI
-468 SGNAEISGN
+468 
-477 IITNKITSN
+477 
-486 TLNVS
+486 S
-491 DEIEIGSNLTIGG
+491 DETEIGSNLTVTG

-513 VGKDANI
+513 VGKDSNI

-526 TSNLIANKDV
+526 TSNLIVTKDT

-557 KDANIYGNLITTGN
+557 KNANIYGNLITTGN
-571 LTVSNNLT
+571 LTVSNNLI

-601 LTVAKDARISGN
+601 LIVTKDAHVSGN
-613 ATVTGNLACMGHIV
+613 ATVTGNLSCEGHIV

-640 GNLLSHGNITTSYNL
+640 GNLLSHGNITTR
-655 TVAKDATITG
+655 
-665 NLETTGNITGDYN
+665 
-678 LTIAKDAAITGN
+678 
-690 LATTANISTDYNLT
+690 
-704 VAKEAT
+704 
-710 ITGNLATG
+710 
-718 GNITTSSNLTV
+718 
-729 SKDATVTGNLTATG
+729 
-743 NISTAY
+743 Y

-757 TITGNLVTD
+757 AITGNLVTD

-787 ATTGNISTAYNL
+787 VTTGNISTDYNLTVAKEAAITGNLATDGNITTSSNLIVSKDATVTGNIAATGNISTAYNL
-799 TVAKDTEITGN
+799 IVDKEATFGGNLVTYRDVTASSNLIVLKDASVTGNLTTIGNLVSSYNLTVAEDAVITGN
-810 LETTGN
+810 LETIGN
-816 IEGAY
+816 IEGA
-821 NLTVAKDA
+821 
-829 AITGNLITTGN
+829 
-840 VSTSYNLTVAK
+840 
-851 DAAVTGNLETTG
+851 
-863 NITGSYNLT
+863 
-872 VAKDA
+872 
-877 SVAGNLTVTKDA
+877 
-889 TVTGNLTATANIGTD
+889 

-923 NVSTAYNLTVSKD
+923 NVSTSYNLTVAKD

-972 IGTDY
+972 IATDY
-977 NLTVAKDAAVTGNLE
+977 DLTVAKEATISGNLA
-992 TTGNIST
+992 TTGNITTSS
-999 AYNLTVAKDTSI
+999 NLTVSKDATI
-1011 TGNIVTDGNITT
+1011 TGNIVTEGNITT

-1047 DGKTT
+1047 EGKTT
-1052 VINSENVIVKDPIT
+1052 VINSENVVVKDPIT

-1081 IMKRAGSNVVSGY
+1081 VMKRAGSNVVSGY

-1239 DGTIE
+1239 DGTVE

-1286 VSSNADISGNLTA
+1286 
-1299 SNVGIANALPTHQ
+1299 
-1312 LSIGTNVFIRDGTIE
+1312 
-1327 ATQFDGDGGL
+1327 
-1337 LSNIATTLQSI
+1337 
-1348 SDQGNVTSNT
+1348 
-1358 IQFTNAKT
+1358 
-1366 GFVVSSNADITG
+1366 VSSNADITG

-1430 ITDQGNVTS
+1430 ISDQGNTTS
-1439 NTIQFTNTDVGFITT
+1439 NTVQFTNTDVGFITT
-1454 ANVGIANSAPDH
+1454 ANVGIANSAPTH

-1481 NVLVINGNVA
+1481 NVLVIDGNVA

-1569 DTSSLAGPEFTLY
+1569 DASSSAGPEFTLY

-1609 IYAKMTAKANDVTT
+1609 IYTKITAKTSDVT
-1623 DAEKGLF
+1623 DGAENGLF

-1664 TTIGESAGGSAF
+1664 TTIGESAGGTTF
-1676 KSIRAVTVSIGG
+1676 KSIRAVTVTVGG
-1688 SSTTRF
+1688 TSTNRF
-1694 SQTAFT
+1694 STQTFT
-1700 YGHTYSNA
+1700 YGHTYSDV
-1708 AKLIFSVT
+1708 AKLIMSVT
-1716 ITNTADEQ
+1716 ITNTGDTG
-1724 LTLYPTITNKGTSGA
+1724 LTLVGTIRNKGTSGA
-1739 KLNIRNLTN
+1739 TLNIRRLNDGRCDN
-1748 TDCSSSANWNV
+1748 NAVWNSSS
-1759 STARAEII
+1759 TRAEII